1 MFIVCME
8 EKRVKLFLII
18 TQILYVLSLLP
29 WFVIWG
35 MSFMSFDAGIGL
47 YNSLFVITIT
57 LYPIA
62 VIAGSILSW
71 VFHRK
76 RKKLAVILN
85 LVPMVWITAFAV
97 FMLWVG

>member
-1 MFIVCME
+1 ME
-8 EKRVKLFLII
+8 EIQVKPFLII
-18 TQILYVLSLLP
+18 TQVLYVLSLLP

-57 LYPIA
+57 LYPVA
-62 VIAGSILSW
+62 VIVGSILSW

-76 RKKLAVILN
+76 RKNLAVIFN
-85 LVPMVWITAFAV
+85 LVPLVWVIAFAV
-97 FMLWVG
+97 FMLWV

>member
-1 MFIVCME
+1 ME
-8 EKRVKLFLII
+8 EIQVKPFLII

-57 LYPIA
+57 LYPVA
-62 VIAGSILSW
+62 VIVGSILSW

-76 RKKLAVILN
+76 RKNLAVIFN
-85 LVPMVWITAFAV
+85 LVPLVWVIAFAV
-97 FMLWVG
+97 FMLWV